1 MSTIAELEA
10 LLNKNAQQL
19 SQLTEVKQN
28 KKNYDAKGDE
38 ALSAVDPNNSFNE
51 KPVPYDAKYP
61 YNNSKQTESGHV
73 MEFDDT
79 PGAERI
85 NIYHRTGTFKEIH
98 PDGSQME
105 KVVND
110 NVKIT
115 QKDDYVYIMGNEHH
129 STQGHLKVYI
139 KGNAKIQV
147 DGDVEWEVK
156 GNMSMKVGGHFLA
169 MAESFNF
176 VGPIDHVG
184 DIQSTGNFLNQ
195 GSISSN
201 GNIQAELDFVGHR
214 DMQIDRNVNID
225 GDVNVNGSQTI
236 QRDLSVQGT
245 TITAGGLNLNSHV
258 HPDPQGGTTGGPQ

>member
-1 MSTIAELEA
+1 MSTISELET

-38 ALSAVDPNNSFNE
+38 VLSAVDPNNSFNE

-61 YNNSKQTESGHV
+61 YNNSKATESGHV

-85 NIYHRTGTFKEIH
+85 NIQHRTGTFTEIH
-98 PDGSQME
+98 PDGSRME
-105 KVVND
+105 KIVND
-110 NVKIT
+110 NVQII
-115 QKDDYVYIMGNEHH
+115 QKDGYIYIMGDEQRT
-129 STQGHLKVYI
+129 TQGHLKVYI
-139 KGNAKIQV
+139 KGNAKVQI

-156 GNMSMKVGGHFLA
+156 GNMSLKVDGHFMA

-176 VGPIDHVG
+176 VGNIDQVG

-201 GNIQAELDFVGHR
+201 GNIQAELDFVGHGNAIVSG
-214 DMQIDRNVNID
+214 DTNVGGNVNTD
-225 GDVNVNGSQTI
+225 GNVNADGK
-236 QRDLSVQGT
+236 G
-245 TITAGGLNLNSHV
+245 NY
-258 HPDPQGGTTGGPQ
+258 GGTVTAPNFNTT

>member
-1 MSTIAELEA
+1 MASSAELKA
-10 LLNKNAQQL
+10 VLDRSI
-19 SQLTEVKQN
+19 SQLKQLNEVVEN
-28 KKNYDAKGDE
+28 KKKYDAKGE
-38 ALSAVDPNNSFNE
+38 EVMAPIDPNNAFNE

-61 YNNSKQTESGHV
+61 YNNSKATESGHV

-85 NIYHRTGTFKEIH
+85 NIQHRTGTYQEVH
-98 PDGSQME
+98 PDGSRME
-105 KVVND
+105 KMVND

-115 QKDDYVYIMGNEHH
+115 MKDDYIYIMGNEHH

-139 KGNAKIQV
+139 KGNAKVQI

-156 GNMSMKVGGHFLA
+156 GNMSLKVDGHFMA

-214 DMQIDRNVNID
+214 NAFIDGETHTGVTGINVNLNTHTHGGIQSGPSSTSSPD
-225 GDVNVNGSQTI
+225 AGS
-236 QRDLSVQGT
+236 
-245 TITAGGLNLNSHV
+245 
-258 HPDPQGGTTGGPQ
+258 

>member
-1 MSTIAELEA
+1 MASSAEL
-10 LLNKNAQQL
+10 LGTLDKTVNQTK
-19 SQLTEVKQN
+19 QLTEIVDN
-28 KKNYDAKGDE
+28 KKNYDVKGEE

-105 KVVND
+105 KIVND

-115 QKDDYVYIMGNEHH
+115 QKDDYIYIMGNEHH

-156 GNMSMKVGGHFLA
+156 GNMSLKVDGHFLA

-201 GNIQAELDFVGHR
+201 GNVQAELDFVGHR
-214 DMQIDRNVNID
+214 NMQIDGNSNVD
-225 GDVNVNGSQTI
+225 GNASVGGNSSIGGNESVGGNVDVGGS
-236 QRDLSVQGT
+236 V
-245 TITAGGLNLNSHV
+245 TASDFN
-258 HPDPQGGTTGGPQ
+258 TK

>member
-1 MSTIAELEA
+1 MSTISELET
-10 LLNKNAQQL
+10 LLNKNVQQL

-38 ALSAVDPNNSFNE
+38 VLSAVDPNNSFNE

-61 YNNSKQTESGHV
+61 YNNSKATESGHV

-85 NIYHRTGTFKEIH
+85 NIQHRTGTFTEIH
-98 PDGSQME
+98 PDGSRME
-105 KVVND
+105 KIVND
-110 NVKIT
+110 NVQII
-115 QKDDYVYIMGNEHH
+115 QKDGYIYIMGDEQRT
-129 STQGHLKVYI
+129 TQGHLKVYI
-139 KGNAKIQV
+139 KGNAKVQI

-156 GNMSMKVGGHFLA
+156 GNMSLKVDGHFMA

-176 VGPIDHVG
+176 VGNIDQVG

-201 GNIQAELDFVGHR
+201 GNIQAELDFVGHGNAIVSG
-214 DMQIDRNVNID
+214 DTNVGGNVNTD
-225 GDVNVNGSQTI
+225 GNVNADGK
-236 QRDLSVQGT
+236 G
-245 TITAGGLNLNSHV
+245 NY
-258 HPDPQGGTTGGPQ
+258 GGTVTAPNFNTT